1 MTNNITKVHKNV
13 SNTQNIH
20 LDSKDADYQKTEAI
34 VFRVPEE
41 TSEADDLKK
50 KLTMK
55 ETFNSSMPL
64 NSRLGL
70 TQN

>member
-41 TSEADDLKK
+41 TSEADDL
-50 KLTMK
+50 
-55 ETFNSSMPL
+55 
-64 NSRLGL
+64 
-70 TQN
+70 